1 MCLVVLLI
9 LIAAV
14 FCGVFFHF
22 QYKTYKTKKVGGRSS
37 FPFVFS
43 DTMGLDP
50 TSGIQ
55 VDDVI
60 LALKGHVKDRYKVK
74 FLHFCF
80 PSTILISLV
89 SLKCTSLCF
98 PVQT

>member
-14 FCGVFFHF
+14 FCFLFLNF
-22 QYKTYKTKKVGGRSS
+22 QYKTYRTKKEGPRSYFS
-37 FPFVFS
+37 FVFS

-50 TSGIQ
+50 THGIR
-55 VDDVI
+55 VDDII
-60 LALKGHVKDRYKVK
+60 LALKGHVKDCYKVK

-80 PSTILISLV
+80 PSAILISLV
-89 SLKCTSLCF
+89 SL
-98 PVQT
+98 